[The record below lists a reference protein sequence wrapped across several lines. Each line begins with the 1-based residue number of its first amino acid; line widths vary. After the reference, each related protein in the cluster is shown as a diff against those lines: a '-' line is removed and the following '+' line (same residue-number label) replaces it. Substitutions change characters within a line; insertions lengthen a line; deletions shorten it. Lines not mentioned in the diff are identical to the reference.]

1 MYQVGGVVFMFNG
14 LSTAWSISPVGI
26 VSLLVFILLYL
37 LGLRS
42 AARLRRNDP
51 QVPGVSAIRMLSFFT
66 GVLIFALLLFS
77 PINTIGRTQ
86 LFMVHIAQIIV
97 LSTVCAP
104 LLLGGCPEIL
114 LRPVL
119 TMPVVNGLF
128 RFLTRPVVD
137 SLVFT
142 LTFCLFLIP
151 KVLKGMSA
159 TPTLNDSMLV
169 TIFVSSLFNWWP
181 LIGSLQ
187 ELRKLNYPLQILY
200 VFFDGLPLDICAF
213 VLVYSG
219 VPLYHHYVIPP
230 QLNLSANGDQTA
242 AGALLLAPG
251 LVDFVVMSPLF
262 IKWLGQIEQ
271 KTRQGDLRRQQALEA
286 GEYDDYDD
294 DEGYEEDED
303 DEVVNEVPRVLPQ

>member
-1 MYQVGGVVFMFNG
+1 MFNG

-26 VSLLVFILLYL
+26 ISFLVFILLYL
-37 LGLRS
+37 LGIRRV
-42 AARLRRNDP
+42 ARLRRHDP
-51 QVPGVSAIRMLSFFT
+51 LVPGVSAIRIISFFT
-66 GVLIFALLLFS
+66 GVLIFALLIFS

-86 LFMVHIAQIIV
+86 LFLVHMAQVVV
-97 LSTVCAP
+97 LATVCAP

-119 TMPVVNGLF
+119 TLPVVNGLV
-128 RFLTRPVVD
+128 RFLTKPVMA
-137 SLVFT
+137 SLVFN
-142 LTFCLFLIP
+142 LTFFFFHIP
-151 KVLKGMSA
+151 KVLNGMSA
-159 TPTLNDSMLV
+159 TTTLNDVMLV

-187 ELRKLNYPLQILY
+187 ELRKLSYPLQILY
-200 VFFDGLPLDICAF
+200 AFFDGQPIDIFAF
-213 VLVYSG
+213 VLVYTG

-230 QLNLSANGDQTA
+230 QLNLTANGDQSA

-271 KTRQGDLRRQQALEA
+271 KTRQGDIRRQQALAAED
-286 GEYDDYDD
+286 YDDYDD
-294 DEGYEEDED
+294 DEGYEGYDEP
-303 DEVVNEVPRVLPQ
+303 VNEVPRVIQQ